1 MKIARSFEQ
10 YDNRIKVY
18 SNSQNLG
25 DYPNRNKAA
34 LLATGRYIKY
44 VDSDDIINPGGLQ
57 TMITAM
63 EKFPKAAFGF
73 SDVRNES
80 PESLPRQYSGEQAL
94 RLHFLQGGFLLAGP
108 GSSIIRKDVFDTMGG
123 FSGKR
128 YISDYEAWLQLCL
141 QHPVVVFAAG
151 LTWLRIH
158 SGQENDVGKLAYY
171 SLNYNLHRQFIN
183 SSNCPFSAAEKNKIL
198 YNYRIL
204 LARRIYQRLLKWYGI
219 KKTLDTIKAAGETNL
234 IFLYAFLPIKKYTG
248 K

>member
-1 MKIARSFEQ
+1 
-10 YDNRIKVY
+10 
-18 SNSQNLG
+18 
-25 DYPNRNKAA
+25 
-34 LLATGRYIKY
+34 
-44 VDSDDIINPGGLQ
+44 
-57 TMITAM
+57 
-63 EKFPKAAFGF
+63 
-73 SDVRNES
+73 
-80 PESLPRQYSGEQAL
+80 
-94 RLHFLQGGFLLAGP
+94 
-108 GSSIIRKDVFDTMGG
+108 MGG

-219 KKTLDTIKAAGETNL
+219 KKTLNTIKAAGETNL